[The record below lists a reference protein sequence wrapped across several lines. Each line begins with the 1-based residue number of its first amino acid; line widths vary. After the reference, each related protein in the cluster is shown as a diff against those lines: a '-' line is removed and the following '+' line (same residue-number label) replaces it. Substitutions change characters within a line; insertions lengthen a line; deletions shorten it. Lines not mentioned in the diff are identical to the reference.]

1 MQVKTLISLAALIA
15 ASTIAVAPRSLAHA
29 HADLVSAE
37 PAVNSTISEAP
48 KQLRLVFDEKLVAA
62 GMRVSLTDA
71 AGVPLR
77 LGKGAIDPADAKA
90 FIVPVDASAV
100 FTSGRY
106 TVKWTALAEDGHR
119 ESGSY
124 RFTFAASTATVAAPK
139 TGAAGTTTLRFALK
153 VGAEPVVCGKDIA
166 KLGKNATGAQLID
179 ARLHVGNIR
188 LIDASGKETPAQL
201 IADGKWQSDKVAL
214 LDFENATGLC
224 REGGTAETRSEV
236 TIKAPTGK
244 FVGVVFDMGLPFEL
258 NHADVAA
265 AKAPLNV
272 AAMWWNWQFGYK
284 FARIDLKTK
293 SPAPRD
299 AFLIHLGSTGCGAMA
314 MEKKPSMDTTK
325 AMTDTAAMTMT
336 KTMTGTKA
344 GHGAG
349 MDMSAMNKPPAKPC
363 ANPNVVTV
371 RLDKFDAAKEII
383 VADLDGLLKNVDIAN
398 PSPQPAGCMSGI
410 EDADCSPLFANF
422 GLSLKSGLCENA
434 CQKQTFFRVEA
445 APVR

>member
-1 MQVKTLISLAALIA
+1 MQFTKLIPLTALIA
-15 ASTIAVAPRSLAHA
+15 ATAFAVTPHRRAYA

-37 PAVNSTISEAP
+37 PAVNSTISKAP
-48 KQLRLVFDEKLVAA
+48 KQLRLVFDEKLVAP

-71 AGVPLR
+71 AGVPVR
-77 LGKGAIDPADAKA
+77 LGKGAIDPANPKA
-90 FIVPVDASAV
+90 FVVPVDSSAA
-100 FTSGRY
+100 FTDGRY
-106 TVKWTALAEDGHR
+106 TVKWVALAEDGHG
-119 ESGSY
+119 ESGKYS
-124 RFTFAASTATVAAPK
+124 FTFAASAEAVSSPATGP
-139 TGAAGTTTLRFALK
+139 AGTTTLRFALRA
-153 VGAEPVVCGKDIA
+153 GTEPVVCGKDIA
-166 KLGKNATGAQLID
+166 KLGKTAAGAQIID

-201 IADGKWQSDKVAL
+201 VADGKWQSDKVAL

-236 TIKAPTGK
+236 AIKAPTGK

-272 AAMWWNWQFGYK
+272 SAMWWNWQFGYK

-314 MEKKPSMDTTK
+314 MQKGHGADATK
-325 AMTDTAAMTMT
+325 AMTDTASITMT
-336 KTMTGTKA
+336 KSMTVTGA

-349 MDMSAMNKPPAKPC
+349 MDKSAMNKPPAKPC
-363 ANPNVVTV
+363 ANPNLVTV
-371 RLDKFDAAKEII
+371 RLAKFDAAKDVI
-383 VADLDGLLKNVDIAN
+383 VADLNGLLKNVDISN

-410 EDADCSPLFANF
+410 DDGDCSPLFANF
-422 GLSLKSGLCENA
+422 GLSLQSGLCENA